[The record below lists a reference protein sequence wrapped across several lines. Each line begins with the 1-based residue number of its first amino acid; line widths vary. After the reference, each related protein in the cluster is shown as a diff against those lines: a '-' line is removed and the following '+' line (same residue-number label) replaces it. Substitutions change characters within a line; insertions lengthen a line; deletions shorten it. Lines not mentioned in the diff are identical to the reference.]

1 MDAKGKKGTAVLAPP
16 SDVTARLRSGLAGQP
31 SHILAKAEPVD
42 RLAADELPLLAMSR
56 CSHHQP
62 LPNWA
67 CQAAQGR
74 RAMSLTHLPP
84 TTRALLITLIH
95 GLDYLQYP
103 HTEAS
108 DIISGEGV
116 GL

>member
-1 MDAKGKKGTAVLAPP
+1 MRGLYRLLLYGCQRQKRNCRMAWSVLAPP

-42 RLAADELPLLAMSR
+42 RLVADELPLLAMSC
-56 CSHHQP
+56 CSHHQL

-74 RAMSLTHLPP
+74 RAIVAHTPASAKLH
-84 TTRALLITLIH
+84 TTLF
-95 GLDYLQYP
+95 
-103 HTEAS
+103 
-108 DIISGEGV
+108 
-116 GL
+116 